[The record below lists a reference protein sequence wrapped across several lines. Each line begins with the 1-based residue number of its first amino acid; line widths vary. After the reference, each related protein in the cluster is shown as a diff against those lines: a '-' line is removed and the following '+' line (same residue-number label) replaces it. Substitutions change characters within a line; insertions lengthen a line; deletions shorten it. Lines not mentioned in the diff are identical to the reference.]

1 MRKYLIIL
9 SVLLLVLPVL
19 SKTNPWGNLNLI
31 FYYDANGQ
39 REKVIENLDKIEL
52 SALVRGDKQEIVKK
66 LVAFADSKRVQDI
79 VMSKMIY
86 SKVLKNVPEYWHIQN
101 KISDIDD
108 NGLFSNIK
116 GTLSQLF
123 KISKDFNSSYLFL
136 NIFVNSLLYALLF
149 VIFIYSII
157 MLIKYFMLF
166 ANDFLIDSHG
176 DFSFKKVLLLL
187 SLFIWPVLF
196 FSGWAMYP
204 FLIFGV
210 LYKYMSN
217 SEKKSIFT
225 LSIIAI
231 IIVSVFSFNSV
242 LSEHYKSDA
251 FKIDRQLYNGN
262 YDSKNY
268 SRLSNEQKTL
278 YALIEYERNDF
289 GKSLDILNNVD
300 SDYYSDINSI
310 LLGNLFYNKYING
323 SDKDKQNLSKSKDYL
338 LQVLRRDEKN
348 KIVLNNLTLVLLRD
362 QQDENEQK
370 IFDSYVERYPYLSNY
385 KSFVLDLKS
394 PVINKHYLWKKLFL
408 LSENSFNPIK
418 FTTSAIVKLATLPLI
433 YYILIF
439 FLYIKFLHKL
449 FIDIG
454 ESTIC
459 SKCSK
464 IIKKK
469 TIHKSY
475 QLCEDC
481 HQLFL
486 IKDVIFLEAKLLKEN
501 EIKKKNFQGFIKKTI
516 LSIVIP
522 GLNFNYRDKTN
533 LFLILSMFLYFFIIF
548 GYTGIASFN
557 SLGLPVPFAFYIS
570 GFISSALYLV
580 LNITSIMGEDYG
592 V

>member
-1 MRKYLIIL
+1 MRKYLIIF

-19 SKTNPWGNLNLI
+19 SDTNPWGNLDLI

-52 SALVRGDKQEIVKK
+52 SALVRGDRQEIVKK
-66 LVAFADSKRVQDI
+66 LIDFADSKRVQDTAI
-79 VMSKMIY
+79 SKIIY
-86 SKVLKNVPEYWHIQN
+86 SKVLKDVPEYWHIQN

-108 NGLFSNIK
+108 NGLLSNIK
-116 GTLSQLF
+116 GTLPQLF
-123 KISKDFNSSYLFL
+123 KISKDFNSSFLFL

-149 VIFIYSII
+149 VLFIYSIVF
-157 MLIKYFMLF
+157 LIKYFMLF
-166 ANDFLIDSHG
+166 ANDLLIDSHG

-196 FSGWAMYP
+196 FSGWAIYP

-217 SEKKSIFT
+217 SDKKSIFT
-225 LSIIAI
+225 LFIIAI
-231 IIVSVFSFNSV
+231 IILSVFSFNSV
-242 LSEHYKSDA
+242 LSEHYKSDT

-278 YALIEYERNDF
+278 YALIEYERKDF

-300 SDYYSDINSI
+300 SEYYSATGSI

-323 SDKDKQNLSKSKDYL
+323 SDKDEQNLSKSKDYL
-338 LQVLRRDEKN
+338 LQVLRQDEKN
-348 KIVLNNLTLVLLRD
+348 EIVLNNLTLVLLRD

-370 IFDSYVERYPYLSNY
+370 VFDSYVDQYPYLSNY
-385 KSFVLDLKS
+385 KHLVLDLKS
-394 PVINKHYLWKKLFL
+394 PIINKHYLWKKLFL

-418 FTTSAIVKLATLPLI
+418 FTTSVVVKLTTLPLI

-449 FIDIG
+449 FTALG
-454 ESTIC
+454 ESTTC

-475 QLCEDC
+475 RLCEDC

-501 EIKKKNFQGFIKKTI
+501 EIKKKNFHGFIKKTI

-533 LFLILSMFLYFFIIF
+533 LFLTLSMFLYFFIIF

-557 SLGLPVPFAFYIS
+557 SLGLPVPFVFYIS
-570 GFISSALYLV
+570 GLISSALYLV